1 MAFASA
7 LNTPKG
13 LHFLPL
19 PSSLRERPPT
29 NLVLPRHFPTRFSS
43 TLALARR
50 RNHRAEVAP
59 SKTKIKKKILGKKEV
74 KEAEVEV
81 EVEEEDVDEDAI
93 DALFRLLE
101 EDLKNDDASFDDKD
115 LTEEELAKL
124 EQEVAEALGI
134 DGDDDEE
141 EDDDDDDVV
150 VESYAEEEEEEEE
163 EEDDDDDDD
172 DDEDEEEEEKEVEED
187 EEEESP
193 VKLKTWQLRRLAA
206 ALKVGRRKTSIK
218 TLAAEL
224 CLDRAVVLELL
235 REPPPSL
242 LMMCAALPDEPATVI
257 SVSQTKSVETVVET
271 TQETVVETATDSVK
285 LEPAVKV
292 PVHVRQQKFSAQKRL
307 KKAQVETLESVYRK
321 TKRPTNAMVSSIV
334 HVTNLPRKRVVK
346 WFEDKR
352 SEEGVPDSRVPYQRP
367 APNTV

>member
-13 LHFLPL
+13 LHCLTL
-19 PSSLRERPPT
+19 PSSRNERPPT
-29 NLVLPRHFPTRFSS
+29 NLVLPRQFPPRFSS

-50 RNHRAEVAP
+50 RNQRTEVAS
-59 SKTKIKKKILGKKEV
+59 SKPNIKKKSLAKKEV
-74 KEAEVEV
+74 KDEE
-81 EVEEEDVDEDAI
+81 EEEDVDEDAI

-101 EDLKNDDASFDDKD
+101 EDLKNDDASLDDED

-134 DGDDDEE
+134 VDDEE
-141 EDDDDDDVV
+141 DEDED
-150 VESYAEEEEEEEE
+150 
-163 EEDDDDDDD
+163 EDDDDDDD
-172 DDEDEEEEEKEVEED
+172 DDEDEEDDDDDVVIEIDAQEEEVDDDEEE

-218 TLAAEL
+218 ILAAEL
-224 CLDRAVVLELL
+224 CLDRPVVLELL
-235 REPPPSL
+235 RNPPPSL
-242 LMMCAALPDEPATVI
+242 LMMCAALPDEPAPTI
-257 SVSQTKSVETVVET
+257 SVSQTMPVETVVET
-271 TQETVVETATDSVK
+271 TVETVVETTTESSEV
-285 LEPAVKV
+285 ETTVKV
-292 PVHVRQQKFSAQKRL
+292 PIHVMQQKFSAQKRL
-307 KKAQVETLESVYRK
+307 KKAHVETLESVYRK
-321 TKRPTNAMVSSIV
+321 SKRPTNAMISSIV

-352 SEEGVPDSRVPYQRP
+352 SEDGVTESRLPYRRP
-367 APNTV
+367 APNTA

>member
-13 LHFLPL
+13 LHCLTL
-19 PSSLRERPPT
+19 PSSRNERPPT
-29 NLVLPRHFPTRFSS
+29 NLILPRQFPARFSS

-50 RNHRAEVAP
+50 RNQRTELAS
-59 SKTKIKKKILGKKEV
+59 SKPKINKKILAKKEV
-74 KEAEVEV
+74 KDE
-81 EVEEEDVDEDAI
+81 EEEDVDEDAI

-101 EDLKNDDASFDDKD
+101 EDLKNDDESLDDED

-134 DGDDDEE
+134 VDDEEDEDEDE
-141 EDDDDDDVV
+141 EDDDDDDEDDKDDDDDVV
-150 VESYAEEEEEEEE
+150 IEIDAQEEEV
-163 EEDDDDDDD
+163 DDDD
-172 DDEDEEEEEKEVEED
+172 DDEEEEEE

-218 TLAAEL
+218 ILAAEL
-224 CLDRAVVLELL
+224 CLDRPVVLELL
-235 REPPPSL
+235 RNPPPSL
-242 LMMCAALPDEPATVI
+242 LMMCAALPDEPAPTI
-257 SVSQTKSVETVVET
+257 SVSQTMPVETVVET
-271 TQETVVETATDSVK
+271 TVETVVETTTESSEVETTVNK
-285 LEPAVKV
+285 PI
-292 PVHVRQQKFSAQKRL
+292 HVMQQKFSAQKRL
-307 KKAQVETLESVYRK
+307 KKAHVETLESVYRK
-321 TKRPTNAMVSSIV
+321 TKRPTNAMISSIV

-352 SEEGVPDSRVPYQRP
+352 SEDGVTDSRLPYRRP
-367 APNTV
+367 APNTA

>member
-7 LNTPKG
+7 LDTPKG

-19 PSSLRERPPT
+19 PSSSRHERSPT

-43 TLALARR
+43 TIALARR

-59 SKTKIKKKILGKKEV
+59 SRTKIKKRSLANKEV
-74 KEAEVEV
+74 K

-101 EDLKNDDASFDDKD
+101 EDLKNDDASFDDED

-124 EQEVAEALGI
+124 EQEVAEALGV
-134 DGDDDEE
+134 DGDDD
-141 EDDDDDDVV
+141 DD
-150 VESYAEEEEEEEE
+150 EEEEE
-163 EEDDDDDDD
+163 EEDEDDDGVAESYAEE
-172 DDEDEEEEEKEVEED
+172 DEEVVEEEEEET
-187 EEEESP
+187 P
-193 VKLKTWQLRRLAA
+193 VKLKTWQMRRLAA

-242 LMMCAALPDEPATVI
+242 LIMCAALPDEPATVV
-257 SVSQTKSVETVVET
+257 SVSQPNSVETVVET
-271 TQETVVETATDSVK
+271 TGETVVETTTDSVE
-285 LEPAVKV
+285 LESAARV
-292 PVHVRQQKFSAQKRL
+292 PLHARQQKFSAQKRL
-307 KKAQVETLESVYRK
+307 KKAQVETLEGVYRK

-352 SEEGVPDSRVPYQRP
+352 SEDGVPDSRQPYQRP
-367 APNTV
+367 IPNTVL

>member
-59 SKTKIKKKILGKKEV
+59 SKTKIRKKILGKKEV

-81 EVEEEDVDEDAI
+81 EEEDVNEDAI

-101 EDLKNDDASFDDKD
+101 EDLKNDDASFDDED

-134 DGDDDEE
+134 DGDDDDVDDDDDDDEE

-150 VESYAEEEEEEEE
+150 VESYAEEEEEE
-163 EEDDDDDDD
+163 DDDDD
-172 DDEDEEEEEKEVEED
+172 DDEDEEE

-257 SVSQTKSVETVVET
+257 YVSQTKSVETVVET
-271 TQETVVETATDSVK
+271 TRETVVETATDSVK

-307 KKAQVETLESVYRK
+307 KKMQVETLESVYRK

>member
-13 LHFLPL
+13 LHCLTL
-19 PSSLRERPPT
+19 PSSRNERPPT
-29 NLVLPRHFPTRFSS
+29 SLILPRQFPARFSS

-50 RNHRAEVAP
+50 RNQRTEVAS
-59 SKTKIKKKILGKKEV
+59 SKPKINKKILAKKEV
-74 KEAEVEV
+74 KD
-81 EVEEEDVDEDAI
+81 EEDEDVDEDAI

-101 EDLKNDDASFDDKD
+101 EDLKNDDASLDDED

-134 DGDDDEE
+134 VDDEE
-141 EDDDDDDVV
+141 DEDEDED
-150 VESYAEEEEEEEE
+150 

-172 DDEDEEEEEKEVEED
+172 EDDEDDDDDVVIEIDAQEEEVDDDDDDDEEEE

-218 TLAAEL
+218 ILAAEL
-224 CLDRAVVLELL
+224 CLDRPVVLELL
-235 REPPPSL
+235 RNPPPSL
-242 LMMCAALPDEPATVI
+242 LMMCAALPDEPAPTI
-257 SVSQTKSVETVVET
+257 SVSQTMPVETVVET
-271 TQETVVETATDSVK
+271 TVETVVETTTESSEVETTVNK
-285 LEPAVKV
+285 PI
-292 PVHVRQQKFSAQKRL
+292 HVMQQKFSAQKRL
-307 KKAQVETLESVYRK
+307 KKAHVETLESVYRK
-321 TKRPTNAMVSSIV
+321 TKRPTNAMISSIV

-352 SEEGVPDSRVPYQRP
+352 SEDGVTDSRLPYRRP
-367 APNTV
+367 APNTA

>member
-19 PSSLRERPPT
+19 PSSFRERPPT

-59 SKTKIKKKILGKKEV
+59 SKTKMKKKSLGKKEV
-74 KEAEVEV
+74 KEA

-101 EDLKNDDASFDDKD
+101 EDLKNDDASFDEED
-115 LTEEELAKL
+115 LTEEELSKL

-134 DGDDDEE
+134 DGDDDVDDDDDDDEE
-141 EDDDDDDVV
+141 EDDDDVV
-150 VESYAEEEEEEEE
+150 VESYAEEEEEE
-163 EEDDDDDDD
+163 DDDDD
-172 DDEDEEEEEKEVEED
+172 DDEDEEE

-257 SVSQTKSVETVVET
+257 SVSQTKSVEAVMET
-271 TQETVVETATDSVK
+271 TRETETATDSVK